1 MESTLLRTEVTLH
14 QKEEEVNQLEQKNQR
29 LLQEAEQLR
38 NSSSK
43 AIKQFE
49 RRTTEGIKMSLNLLY
64 HSFSLH

>member
-14 QKEEEVNQLEQKNQR
+14 QKEEEVNELEQKNQR
-29 LLQEAEQLR
+29 LLQEVEQLR
-38 NSSSK
+38 NTSSK

-64 HSFSLH
+64 HRVSLH